1 MFARVLVTREDLQQ
15 LGSLGAFDRATNRLR
30 DMIARA
36 VDLRPFY
43 IMLEHKGE
51 RAPEADQ
58 GVEST
63 GLN

>member
-15 LGSLGAFDRATNRLR
+15 LGSLGAFDWATNRLR
-30 DMIARA
+30 DVIARA
-36 VDLRPFY
+36 DDQRPFY
-43 IMLEHKGE
+43 IILEHQGE

-58 GVEST
+58 GAQSS